1 LPTTPSF
8 VRATICRSNV
18 EEAPMTKRTVLMGTL
33 LALVMAAG
41 EAPGQFISRDPG
53 VRGGPAGAGGN
64 IDGLTDTQ
72 KAVFAAGADDFAEE
86 DTLKSGLGP
95 RFNLNSCGGCHA
107 FPTVGGTSPRVNP
120 QVEVA
125 TLNGAKNILPSFIK
139 ENGPVREVRY
149 RYAPD
154 GSRDGGVHA
163 LFVISGRKDEDGT
176 DASGCTIKQDDF
188 EPQFARGNAI
198 FRIPTPVFGLGL
210 VEAIPDHAIIANQY
224 ASLALRSALGILGRP
239 NFTLPTPNPN
249 RNGNDGTVARFGWK
263 AQNKSLLMFAGE
275 AYNVEQGV
283 TNELFPQE
291 RDETASCQ
299 FAPVPNDTT
308 NMDGATA
315 ADVLGGIQK
324 FAFFMKFLAP
334 PAPVAATASTTRGK
348 QLFAST
354 GCALCHTPTLKT
366 GPSEIAG
373 LNKQYVNLFSD
384 LMLHGMG
391 PGLADDILQG
401 GARGEEFRT
410 SPLWGLGQRIF
421 FLHDGRTSDLKEA
434 ILAHRSPASQRF
446 PASEANQVINRYD
459 GLGEGQKQDLL
470 NFLRSL

>member
-1 LPTTPSF
+1 
-8 VRATICRSNV
+8 
-18 EEAPMTKRTVLMGTL
+18 MTKRTVLLGTL

-41 EAPGQFISRDPG
+41 QAPGQFISKDPG
-53 VRGGPAGAGGN
+53 VRGGPAGAGGM
-64 IDGLTDTQ
+64 IDGLSDTQ
-72 KAVFAAGADDFAEE
+72 KAVFDAGAEDFAEE
-86 DTLKSGLGP
+86 DSLASGLGP
-95 RFNLNSCGGCHA
+95 RFNLDSCAGCHA
-107 FPTVGGTSPRVNP
+107 QPTVGGTSPRVNP
-120 QVEVA
+120 QVAIA
-125 TLNGAKNILPSFIK
+125 TFNGARNVVPSFIK
-139 ENGPVREVRY
+139 TDGPVREARFKY
-149 RYAPD
+149 NAD
-154 GSRDGGVHA
+154 GSRDGGVHG
-163 LFVISGRKDEDGT
+163 LFVISGRKDDDGT

-188 EPQFARGNAI
+188 ESQIARHNVI

-210 VEAIPDHAIIANQY
+210 IEAIPDSAIVANQQ
-224 ASLALRSALGILGRP
+224 ATAPQRAGLGIVGRP
-239 NFTLPTPNPN
+239 NFTLPSPNPN

-263 AQNKSLLMFAGE
+263 AQNKSALLFSGE
-275 AYNVEQGV
+275 AYNVEQGI

-299 FAPVPNDTT
+299 FASVPNDTT
-308 NMDGATA
+308 NMDGVTA
-315 ADVLGGIQK
+315 ADVLNGIQK

-334 PAPVAATASTTRGK
+334 PAPAAPTASTVRGK
-348 QLFAST
+348 QLFVST

-366 GPSEIAG
+366 GPSEISG
-373 LNKQYVNLFSD
+373 LNRQNVNLYSD

-446 PASEANQVINRYD
+446 PASEANQVISRFD
-459 GLGEGQKQDLL
+459 GLGESQKQDLL

>member
-1 LPTTPSF
+1 
-8 VRATICRSNV
+8 
-18 EEAPMTKRTVLMGTL
+18 MTKRTVLLGTL

-41 EAPGQFISRDPG
+41 QAPGQFISKDPG
-53 VRGGPAGAGGN
+53 VRGGPAGAGGM
-64 IDGLTDTQ
+64 IDGLSDTQ
-72 KAVFAAGADDFAEE
+72 KAVFDAGAEDFAEE
-86 DTLKSGLGP
+86 DSLASGLGP
-95 RFNLNSCGGCHA
+95 RFNLDSCAGCHA
-107 FPTVGGTSPRVNP
+107 QPTVGGTSPRVNP
-120 QVEVA
+120 QVAIA
-125 TLNGAKNILPSFIK
+125 TFNGAKNVVPSFIK
-139 ENGPVREVRY
+139 ADGPVREARFKY
-149 RYAPD
+149 NAD
-154 GSRDGGVHA
+154 GSRDGGVHG
-163 LFVISGRKDEDGT
+163 LFVISGRKDDDGT

-188 EPQFARGNAI
+188 ESQIARHNVI

-210 VEAIPDHAIIANQY
+210 IEAIPDSAIVANQR
-224 ASLALRSALGILGRP
+224 ATAPQRAGLGIQGRP
-239 NFTLPTPNPN
+239 NFTLPSPNPN

-263 AQNKSLLMFAGE
+263 AQNKSALLFSGE
-275 AYNVEQGV
+275 AYNVEQGI

-291 RDETASCQ
+291 RDEMASCQ
-299 FAPVPNDTT
+299 FASVPNDTT
-308 NMDGATA
+308 NMDGVTA
-315 ADVLGGIQK
+315 ADVLNGIQK

-334 PAPVAATASTTRGK
+334 PAPAAPTASTVRGR
-348 QLFAST
+348 QLFVST

-366 GPSEIAG
+366 GPSEISG
-373 LNKQYVNLFSD
+373 LNRQNVNLYSD

-446 PASEANQVINRYD
+446 PASEANQVINRFD
-459 GLGEGQKQDLL
+459 GLGESQKQDLL